1 MGKEIVTE
9 MLEDQIAPYRI
20 NPKRNNTK
28 THINETNKYYSQRKK
43 KLKSAREKK
52 QITYKGIPIRLTADL

>member
-1 MGKEIVTE
+1 MKNFPHMGKEIVTE

-20 NPKRNNTK
+20 NTKRNNTK

-43 KLKSAREKK
+43 N
-52 QITYKGIPIRLTADL
+52 

>member
-1 MGKEIVTE
+1 MKNFPHMGKEIVTE

-43 KLKSAREKK
+43 KIKIS
-52 QITYKGIPIRLTADL
+52 KGKEANYI